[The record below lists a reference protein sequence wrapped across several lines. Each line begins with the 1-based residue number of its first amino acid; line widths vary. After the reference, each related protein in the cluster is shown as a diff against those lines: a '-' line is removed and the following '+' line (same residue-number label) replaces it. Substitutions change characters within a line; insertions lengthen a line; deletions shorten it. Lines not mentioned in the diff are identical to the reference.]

1 MLFSSTCATGVAEAV
16 MEEKSGMRKMAN
28 LDNLNSLLY
37 ILLVLASV
45 WWEGGGESVFHIS
58 TKRLFS
64 CWGTKIQREFLIA
77 VWKYK

>member
-1 MLFSSTCATGVAEAV
+1 

-45 WWEGGGESVFHIS
+45 WWEGG
-58 TKRLFS
+58 
-64 CWGTKIQREFLIA
+64 
-77 VWKYK
+77 